1 MKNLILSAIFVV
13 AAFLSNAQ
21 IVTITAFQTTNNF
34 GFPPST
40 PAQILQDNTYET
52 ASTEYPNT
60 FSYEIDFTRKICI
73 LKNDGNS
80 EVTRVGFVVKNKKS
94 NRDFEIEFT
103 DPNDEFDNTYGIVVS
118 NNTAA
123 YFENNG
129 RLIELIVFKSFTI
142 F

>member
-1 MKNLILSAIFVV
+1 MKNLILSAIFAVV
-13 AAFLSNAQ
+13 AFTNNAQ
-21 IVTITAFQTTNNF
+21 VVTITAFQTTNNF
-34 GFPPST
+34 GFAPST

-80 EVTRVGFVVKNKKS
+80 EITRVGIIVKNKKS
-94 NRDFEIEFT
+94 NSDFEIEFT

-118 NNTAA
+118 NNSAA

-129 RLIELIVFKSFTI
+129 RLIELIVFKSFII

>member
-1 MKNLILSAIFVV
+1 MKNLFLSAIFAVV
-13 AAFLSNAQ
+13 AFTSNAQ

-34 GFPPST
+34 GFSPST
-40 PAQILQDNTYET
+40 PAQILQDNTYES

-94 NRDFEIEFT
+94 TRDFEIEFT
-103 DPNDEFDNTYGIVVS
+103 DPNDEFDNTFGIVVS
-118 NNTAA
+118 GNAAA

-129 RLIELIVFKSFTI
+129 RLIDLIVFKSFTI

>member
-1 MKNLILSAIFVV
+1 MKNLILSAIFAVV
-13 AAFLSNAQ
+13 AFTNNAQ
-21 IVTITAFQTTNNF
+21 VVTITAFQTTNNF

-60 FSYEIDFTRKICI
+60 FSYEIDFTSKICI

-80 EVTRVGFVVKNKKS
+80 EITRVGFVVKNKKS

-118 NNTAA
+118 NNSAA

>member
-1 MKNLILSAIFVV
+1 MKNLILATIFATV
-13 AAFLSNAQ
+13 AFTNNAQ
-21 IVTITAFQTTNNF
+21 VVNITAFQTTNNF

-118 NNTAA
+118 NNSAA
-123 YFENNG
+123 YFENTG